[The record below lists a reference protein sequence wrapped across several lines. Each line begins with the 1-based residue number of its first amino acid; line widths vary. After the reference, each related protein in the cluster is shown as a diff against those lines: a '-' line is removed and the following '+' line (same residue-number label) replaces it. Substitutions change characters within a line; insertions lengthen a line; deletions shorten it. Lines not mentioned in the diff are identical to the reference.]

1 MPTAAATTRAAELY
15 TVTENGY
22 ILTEKQEVWSDS
34 IDYYKLAGHAVL
46 RGNIQIDDTEHKVLA
61 FGDFG
66 EYWKEPA
73 TPFSRAAPRW

>member
-1 MPTAAATTRAAELY
+1 M
-15 TVTENGY
+15 
-22 ILTEKQEVWSDS
+22 WSDS

-66 EYWKEPA
+66 EYWKEPGNA
-73 TPFSRAAPRW
+73 FLTRRPAGVSYDT